1 MPPSKPAHVRRL
13 CATLAPVLGAGAT
26 AAACLPAAVPVLV
39 VTPAAFAQESRNTAA
54 SYLQIV
60 DRYAAGQRAEAVAA
74 LSGWSQRE
82 LGRGLEALRA
92 SSLQPCSPCLEPVQ
106 VKAAVMLH
114 TDRDDVERRLQP
126 PGDEG
131 EPVCGGGPHAEYA
144 HRAAILLFEKP
155 DGRDFGRR
163 WLLAMALRDQQAFC
177 LPNALR
183 WADEGVRW
191 FAKDPEL
198 LLVRGTIQEVLATLV
213 DSLPGL
219 ADTSPRARE
228 QARSK
233 LNERRYWLSEA
244 RRSLE
249 EAVAADPS
257 LHEARLRLGRVAW
270 RLDQRDAAR
279 AALEAVLSATTE
291 TTLVYLGHLYLGR
304 VHESSGRLDAAESEY
319 RKALAA
325 DSTGQSAAV
334 ALSYVLGLAGDPAE
348 SRAVLE
354 AAVARGGSRK
364 VADAFWSYSSGRS
377 DEGEPMLDQL
387 RRESE
392 R

>member
-1 MPPSKPAHVRRL
+1 M
-13 CATLAPVLGAGAT
+13 LGAGVT
-26 AAACLPAAVPVLV
+26 AAACLAAATAFV
-39 VTPAAFAQESRNTAA
+39 VTPAAFAQDSGNTAA
-54 SYLQIV
+54 RYLQIV
-60 DRYAAGQRAEAVAA
+60 DRYAAGQRAEALAA

-92 SSLQPCSPCLEPVQ
+92 SSLHPCSPCLEPVQ

-114 TDRDDVERRLQP
+114 TDRDDVERRLLP

-131 EPVCGGGPHAEYA
+131 EPVCGDGAHAEYA
-144 HRAAILLFEKP
+144 RKAAVLLFERP

-163 WLLAMALRDQQAFC
+163 WLLAMALRDQHAFC

-198 LLVRGTIQEVLATLV
+198 LLVRGTLQEVLATLV

-219 ADTSPRARE
+219 ADTNPRTRQ

-233 LNERRYWLSEA
+233 LNERRYWLTEA

-249 EAVAADPS
+249 AALVADPS

-270 RLDQRDAAR
+270 RLDQKDAAQH
-279 AALEAVLSATTE
+279 ALEAMLSATTE
-291 TTLVYLGHLYLGR
+291 TTLAYLGHLYLGR
-304 VHESSGRLDAAESEY
+304 VHESSGRLDTAESEY
-319 RKALAA
+319 RKAVAL
-325 DSTGQSAAV
+325 DPTGQSAAV
-334 ALSYVLGLAGDPAE
+334 ALSYVLGLTGEPAE

-364 VADAFWSYSSGRS
+364 VADPFWSYSSGRS

-387 RRESE
+387 RRETE